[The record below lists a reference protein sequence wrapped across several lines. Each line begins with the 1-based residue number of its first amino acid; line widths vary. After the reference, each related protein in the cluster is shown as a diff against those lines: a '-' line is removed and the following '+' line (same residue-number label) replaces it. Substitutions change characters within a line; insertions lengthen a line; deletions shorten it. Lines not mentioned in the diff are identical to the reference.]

1 MASIWKDP
9 RSPYWLA
16 CFTAYVGASAKQL
29 KRTTATEDK
38 KLARR
43 IADELDKA
51 GRGALTPGEIKAFL
65 SGSDFKTKIKIKT
78 KGEDGKE
85 IESFE
90 EREDLKAKRAASHAF
105 DFAFSK
111 TTGRSFESKTVR
123 GFVESWVERTKSE
136 VSPGT
141 WVKYDQ
147 TGKLLLASLGGKA
160 EQDISEVRKVDIARF
175 RDEQG
180 KRVARSTANVYLKIV
195 RIIFAAAEA
204 DGLLVR
210 NEARHVKKLKVA
222 NEASARRAFTLPE
235 LKKILAKCDD
245 EWRSLV
251 LFGFYTGA
259 RLGDVARLTWQNLD
273 LVTEEMSYVSG
284 KTGRQVQT
292 PLSAAL
298 LRHIQT
304 LPAGDDPKQ
313 PIHPR
318 AFEIVKKHGQAQR
331 LSNQFADIL
340 ADAGLVAERSHQ
352 VEDEKKRKG
361 RDTKRNVSEISF
373 HSLRHT
379 AVSLLKTA
387 GVSDAVAQDLVG
399 HESAEISRHYTHI
412 EAPAKRAAVD
422 KLPEI
427 GADATEAGK
436 K

>member
-29 KRTTATEDK
+29 KRTTATADK
-38 KLARR
+38 KLAHR
-43 IADELDKA
+43 IADELEEA
-51 GRGALTPGEIKAFL
+51 GSGRRSPDQIKAFL
-65 SGSDFKTKIKIKT
+65 EGIQ
-78 KGEDGKE
+78 
-85 IESFE
+85 
-90 EREDLKAKRAASHAF
+90 DLKAKRAARHAF
-105 DFAFSK
+105 DFTLRK
-111 TTGRSFESKTVR
+111 TTGRCLESKTVR
-123 GFVESWVERTKSE
+123 GFIEAWQERTKGE
-136 VSPGT
+136 VSPST
-141 WVKYDQ
+141 WDKYEQ
-147 TGKLLLASLGGKA
+147 TGRLLVESLGGKA
-160 EQDISEVRKVDIARF
+160 DQDIAEVRRDDIARF

-180 KRVARSTANVYLKIV
+180 KRVARSTANLLLKIA

-204 DGLLVR
+204 DGLLIR
-210 NEARHVKKLKVA
+210 NEAQHVKKLKVA
-222 NEASARRAFTLPE
+222 NEGSARRAFTLPE
-235 LKKILAKCDD
+235 LKKILAQSDD

-259 RLGDVARLTWQNLD
+259 RLGDLARLTWQNLD

-284 KTGRQVQT
+284 KTGRQVVT
-292 PLSAAL
+292 PLAGAL

-318 AFEIVKKHGQAQR
+318 AFAVTVRNGRAGA

-340 ADAGLVAERSHQ
+340 ADAKLIAERAHN

-361 RDTKRNVSEISF
+361 RDSKRNASEISF

-412 EAPAKRAAVD
+412 EAPANR
-422 KLPEI
+422 
-427 GADATEAGK
+427 
-436 K
+436 

>member
-16 CFTAYVGASAKQL
+16 CFTAYVGARAKQL
-29 KRTTATEDK
+29 KRTTATADK

-43 IADELDKA
+43 IAEELDEV
-51 GRGALTPGEIKAFL
+51 GRGARSPEQIKFFL
-65 SGSDFKTKIKIKT
+65 EGLQ
-78 KGEDGKE
+78 
-85 IESFE
+85 
-90 EREDLKAKRAASHAF
+90 DLRAKRAARLAF
-105 DFAFSK
+105 DFAYRE
-111 TTGRSFESKTVR
+111 TTGRSMESKTAR

-141 WVKYDQ
+141 WVKYEQ
-147 TGKLLLASLGGKA
+147 TGKMLLASLGGKA
-160 EQDISEVRKVDIARF
+160 DQDISEVRKDDIARF

-180 KRVARSTANVYLKIV
+180 KRVQRSTANVYLKIA

-210 NEARHVKKLKVA
+210 NEAKHVKKLKVA
-222 NEASARRAFTLPE
+222 NEGNARRAFTLPE
-235 LKKILAKCDD
+235 LKKILAHCDD

-273 LVTEEMSYVSG
+273 LVTGEMSYKSG
-284 KTGRQVQT
+284 KTGRQVVT
-292 PLSAAL
+292 PLSGAL

-313 PIHPR
+313 PLHR
-318 AFEIVKKHGQAQR
+318 RSFELVKKDGKAQR

-340 ADAGLVAERSHQ
+340 ADAGLIAARSHN
-352 VEDEKKRKG
+352 VEDEKQRKG
-361 RDTKRNVSEISF
+361 RDTKRNVSEISY

-422 KLPEI
+422 KLPVI
-427 GADATEAGK
+427 GEA
-436 K
+436 

>member
-9 RSPYWLA
+9 RSPNWLA

-29 KRTTATEDK
+29 KRTTATADK

-43 IADELDKA
+43 IADELDEA
-51 GRGALTPGEIKAFL
+51 GRGARSPEQIKSFL
-65 SGSDFKTKIKIKT
+65 EGLQ
-78 KGEDGKE
+78 
-85 IESFE
+85 
-90 EREDLKAKRAASHAF
+90 DLKAKRAARHAF
-105 DFAFSK
+105 DFAVRK
-111 TTGRSFESKTVR
+111 TTGRSLESKTVR
-123 GFVESWVERTKSE
+123 GCVESWLERTRSE

-141 WVKYDQ
+141 WVKYEQ
-147 TGKLLLASLGGKA
+147 TGKMLLASLGGKA
-160 EQDISEVRKVDIARF
+160 DQDIAEVRKDDIARF

-180 KRVARSTANVYLKIV
+180 KRVARSTANVYLKIA
-195 RIIFAAAEA
+195 RIIFTAAEA

-210 NEARHVKKLKVA
+210 NEARHVKKLKVC
-222 NEASARRAFTLPE
+222 NEGSVRRAFTLPE
-235 LKKILAKCDD
+235 LKKILAHCDD

-284 KTGRQVQT
+284 KTGRQVVT
-292 PLSAAL
+292 PLAGAL
-298 LRHIQT
+298 LRHIQK

-313 PIHPR
+313 PIHAR
-318 AFEIVKKHGQAQR
+318 AFEIVTRHGQAQR

-340 ADAGLVAERSHQ
+340 AEAGLIATRSHN

-361 RDTKRNVSEISF
+361 RDTRRNVSEISF

-399 HESAEISRHYTHI
+399 HESAEIRS
-412 EAPAKRAAVD
+412 AATTRT
-422 KLPEI
+422 LRPRRS
-427 GADATEAGK
+427 ARRWTNCR
-436 K
+436 

>member
-29 KRTTATEDK
+29 KRTTATADK

-43 IADELDKA
+43 IADELDEA
-51 GRGALTPGEIKAFL
+51 GRGARSPEQIKSFL
-65 SGSDFKTKIKIKT
+65 EGIQ
-78 KGEDGKE
+78 
-85 IESFE
+85 
-90 EREDLKAKRAASHAF
+90 DLRAKRAARHAF
-105 DFAFSK
+105 DFAFRE
-111 TTGRSFESKTVR
+111 TTGRSMESKTVR
-123 GFVESWVERTKSE
+123 GFVESWLERTRSE

-141 WVKYDQ
+141 WVKYEQ
-147 TGKLLLASLGGKA
+147 TGKLLLESLGGKA
-160 EQDISEVRKVDIARF
+160 DQDVAEVRKDDVARF
-175 RDEQG
+175 RDAQA
-180 KRVARSTANVYLKIV
+180 KRVARSTANLYLKIA
-195 RIIFAAAEA
+195 RIIFTAAEA

-210 NEARHVKKLKVA
+210 NEAKQVKKLKTIEA
-222 NEASARRAFTLPE
+222 NSRRAFTLDE
-235 LKKILAKCDD
+235 LGKILKNCDE
-245 EWRSLV
+245 EWRSMV

-259 RLGDVARLTWQNLD
+259 RLGDIARLTWQNLD
-273 LVTEEMSYVSG
+273 LVTQEMSYFSG
-284 KTGRQVQT
+284 KTGRRVVT
-292 PLSAAL
+292 PMAGAL
-298 LRHIQT
+298 MQHIQK

-318 AFEIVKKHGQAQR
+318 AFAIAERHGQLGA

-340 ADAGLVAERSHQ
+340 ADGGLIAPRSHK
-352 VEDEKKRKG
+352 VEDGKKRKG

-427 GADATEAGK
+427 GVDAK
-436 K
+436 

>member
-29 KRTTATEDK
+29 KRTTATDDK

-43 IADELDKA
+43 IADELDET
-51 GRGALTPGEIKAFL
+51 GRGARSADQIKSFL
-65 SGSDFKTKIKIKT
+65 EGLQ
-78 KGEDGKE
+78 
-85 IESFE
+85 
-90 EREDLKAKRAASHAF
+90 DLKAKRAARHAF
-105 DFAFSK
+105 DFAVRE
-111 TTGRSFESKTVR
+111 TTGRSLESKTVR
-123 GFVESWVERTKSE
+123 GFVESWLERTKGE
-136 VSPGT
+136 VSPAT
-141 WVKYDQ
+141 WVKYEQ
-147 TGKLLLASLGGKA
+147 TGKMLLASLGGKA
-160 EQDISEVRKVDIARF
+160 EQDIAEVRKDDIARF
-175 RDEQG
+175 RDAQE

-210 NEARHVKKLKVA
+210 NEAKHVKKLKVA
-222 NEASARRAFTLPE
+222 NEGSARRAFTLPE
-235 LKKILAKCDD
+235 LKKVLEHCDD

-259 RLGDVARLTWQNLD
+259 RLGDVARLTWQNLN

-284 KTGRQVQT
+284 KTGRQVVT
-292 PLSAAL
+292 PLAGAL
-298 LRHIQT
+298 LQHVQK

-313 PIHPR
+313 PLHPC
-318 AFEIVKKHGQAQR
+318 AFEIVTRHGKAQR

-340 ADAGLVAERSHQ
+340 GDAGLIAARSHN
-352 VEDEKKRKG
+352 VEDETQRKG
-361 RDTKRNVSEISF
+361 RDTRRNVSEISF

-422 KLPEI
+422 KLPVI
-427 GADATEAGK
+427 GK
-436 K
+436 